1 MEDVAAPADASGAS
15 AAAAAAAAPV
25 SHFDRCLAA
34 GAAYKETG
42 NAAFKAGDLQRALG
56 QYARVSGCVG
66 GLEVP
71 AMFSQS
77 GELGLLA
84 QGLRDRP
91 PPPSESQ
98 LAALHAL
105 QDSVALNRAA
115 CYAKPGALQ
124 DWRKVHELAST
135 VLARDNRNAKALFR
149 RGQALLQLQN
159 SAAGAGGGGSGA
171 VEAALADLT
180 AAATILPSDAG
191 INQLLAQAKR
201 QMAELEKA
209 EERKLRAQFAN
220 MFK

>member
-1 MEDVAAPADASGAS
+1 MEDVAVLADASAAS
-15 AAAAAAAAPV
+15 AAATAAAAPV

-91 PPPSESQ
+91 PPPSEAQ

-115 CYAKPGALQ
+115 CYARPGPLQ

-135 VLARDNRNAKALFR
+135 VLARDSRNAKALFR
-149 RGQALLQLQN
+149 RGQALLQLQ
-159 SAAGAGGGGSGA
+159 SAAAGGAGSGA

-180 AAATILPSDAG
+180 AAAAILPTDAG

-201 QMAELEKA
+201 QMAEQEKA